1 MYILRA
7 LLPKDLT
14 WSVLK
19 KKKKEK
25 KKKMLAECN
34 LEFQGGTQNL

>member
-14 WSVLK
+14 WSVLQ
-19 KKKKEK
+19 K